1 MQVDLRVARRPAR
14 SLREREGKR
23 GDDEPGRHGP
33 VAGGSAHGRCRVQ
46 LRARDHGRCAATVL
60 RRARAAGPWPGFW
73 PALLAIVAAGVAI
86 RVVYTLVEAPWPP
99 PGLDDQ
105 FYFSA
110 LPKLLADGHG
120 FIAPFKLV
128 FDHVSV
134 ATAEHPPL
142 YSVVLAGPGAAR
154 AGLAR
159 RPAPGRVGVRRGAR
173 SWRVGLLGRRLAG
186 DRAGLIAAGIGGGL
200 PDAWSPRTAR

>member
-1 MQVDLRVARRPAR
+1 MSLVAHPGLCANARANEAMTNPAAMVPSRVGLRMGGAGYSCALVTTAGAQRPSSAAPAR
-14 SLREREGKR
+14 
-23 GDDEPGRHGP
+23 P
-33 VAGGSAHGRCRVQ
+33 
-46 LRARDHGRCAATVL
+46 
-60 RRARAAGPWPGFW
+60 GPWPGFS

-120 FIAPFKLV
+120 FVAPFKLV

-134 ATAEHPPL
+134 ADRRAPAAL
-142 YSVVLAGPGAAR
+142 LGGAGRARADR

-159 RPAPGRVGVRRGAR
+159 RPAPGRIGVRRGAR
-173 SWRVGLLGRRLAG
+173 SSRVGLLGRRLAG
-186 DRAGLIAAGIGGGL
+186 DRAGLLAAGIGGGL
-200 PDAWSPRTAR
+200 PDA